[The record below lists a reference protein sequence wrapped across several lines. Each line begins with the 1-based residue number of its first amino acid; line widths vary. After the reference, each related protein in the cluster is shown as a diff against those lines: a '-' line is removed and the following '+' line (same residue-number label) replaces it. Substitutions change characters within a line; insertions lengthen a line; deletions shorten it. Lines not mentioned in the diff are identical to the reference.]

1 MLAAMALFWTGHHA
15 LGLVAA
21 WLMTFL
27 DTVDGKLARVTLRA
41 TPFGNYYDHLIDLIH
56 PPFWWWAWIVGLPA
70 AGFTLEHAGQVLA
83 VIVAG
88 YVLQRIE
95 EGIFLACFGIEMHV
109 WQRFDSRFRLITARR
124 NPNLL
129 LLTGSILIAR
139 PDLGIVAVAV
149 WTAAS
154 LGVHALRLLQA
165 ALARRRGKLQSWLA
179 APT

>member
-1 MLAAMALFWTGHHA
+1 M
-15 LGLVAA
+15 
-21 WLMTFL
+21 
-27 DTVDGKLARVTLRA
+27 
-41 TPFGNYYDHLIDLIH
+41 
-56 PPFWWWAWIVGLPA
+56 
-70 AGFTLEHAGQVLA
+70 LA

-95 EGIFLACFGIEMHV
+95 EGVFIACFGIEMHV

-129 LLTGSILIAR
+129 LLTGVGRCSAGR
-139 PDLGIVAVAV
+139 
-149 WTAAS
+149 TSAS
-154 LGVHALRLLQA
+154 SRSRSGPPRRCLVHALRLLQA